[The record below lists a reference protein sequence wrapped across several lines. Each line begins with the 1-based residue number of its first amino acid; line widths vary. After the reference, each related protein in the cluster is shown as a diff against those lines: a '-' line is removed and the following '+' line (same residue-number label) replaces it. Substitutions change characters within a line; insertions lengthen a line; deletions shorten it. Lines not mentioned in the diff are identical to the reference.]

1 MTGNP
6 PYAKRMG
13 QARPAQFRCRLCNS
27 IYSVRTGTPE
37 ETYGMLGKLKNL
49 LNRQMRKARN
59 ERL

>member
-1 MTGNP
+1 MQRGW
-6 PYAKRMG
+6 G